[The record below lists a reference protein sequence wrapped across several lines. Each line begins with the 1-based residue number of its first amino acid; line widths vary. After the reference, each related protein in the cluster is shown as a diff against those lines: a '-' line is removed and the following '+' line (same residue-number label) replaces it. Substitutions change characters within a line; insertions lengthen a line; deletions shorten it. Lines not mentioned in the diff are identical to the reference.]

1 MGHVSVVSTH
11 YYLTF
16 IEGLRSEASARF
28 YEKFGKAITL
38 GSPHLEQACLEVP
51 KSGGAL

>member
-16 IEGLRSEASARF
+16 IEGLRSEASTRF
-28 YEKFGKAITL
+28 YQKFGKLIIP
-38 GSPHLEQACLEVP
+38 GFSHLEQACQELS